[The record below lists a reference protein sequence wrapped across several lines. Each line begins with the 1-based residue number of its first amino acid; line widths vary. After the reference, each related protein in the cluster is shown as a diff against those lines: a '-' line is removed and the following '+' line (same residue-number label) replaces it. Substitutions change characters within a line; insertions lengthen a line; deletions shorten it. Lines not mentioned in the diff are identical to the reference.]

1 MSTFA
6 TLRDELSAAGPLA
19 AADKLCD
26 HLRAAEDFQALFFA
40 LLLKKRVQLGVS
52 PFPTG
57 PGDDMPAHMHA
68 EYEQAVRE
76 AGREVG
82 QIYLSRNDLFKAFGM
97 FRMLGELEPV
107 KAALDTYTP
116 GEDDDTYG
124 VVDIAWQQGV
134 HPTKGFDIVLAR
146 HGICSA
152 ITMVGGADLS
162 RSPEVRD
169 HCVKGLVR
177 GLYAQLKERL
187 TGDLNGRGV
196 SVPAD
201 ASVRQI
207 IAGRDELF
215 ADDGYHIDISHLSS
229 VVQFAMHLPPCP
241 EHDLAVELCEYGAKL
256 SPNLHGDTHP
266 PFDGGYADYKVYL
279 DIVGDRDRETGL
291 EHFKAKLPAATAVGN
306 TLPAEVLVNL
316 LLRLDRLPDAV
327 AVAREHLADVGEQ
340 ELSCPSLGELA
351 RRAKDYETLAA
362 AAERGGDHVTYLAG
376 LIAGKSPSPL
386 GERG

>member
-1 MSTFA
+1 MSTFD
-6 TLRDELSAAGPLA
+6 TLRDELTAAGPLA
-19 AADKLCD
+19 AADALCD
-26 HLRAAEDFQALFFA
+26 RLRAAEDFQALFYA

-57 PGDDMPAHMHA
+57 PSADLPAHTHA
-68 EYEQAVRE
+68 EYEQAIRE

-82 QIYLSRNDLFKAFGM
+82 GIYLKRNDLFKAWGF
-97 FRMLGELEPV
+97 FRMLGEPEAV
-107 KAALDTYTP
+107 KAALDAYTP

-124 VVDIAWQQGV
+124 VVEIAWQQGV

-169 HCVKGLVR
+169 HCVRGLVR
-177 GLYAQLKERL
+177 ALYDQLRDRL

-207 IAGRDELF
+207 ITGRDELF
-215 ADDGYHIDISHLSS
+215 TDDSYHIDTSHLSS

-256 SPNLHGDTHP
+256 SPNLQGDTHP

-279 DIVGDRDRETGL
+279 DVIGDRDREGGIA
-291 EHFKAKLPAATAVGN
+291 HFKAKLADATAMGN

-316 LLRLDRLPDAV
+316 LLRIDRLPDAV
-327 AVAREHLADVGEQ
+327 AVAKEHLADAGEQ
-340 ELSCPSLGELA
+340 ELTCPPLAELA
-351 RRAKDYETLAA
+351 RRANDYTTLAA
-362 AAERGGDHVTYLAG
+362 AAERSGDAVTFLAG
-376 LIAGKSPSPL
+376 LIAGRSV
-386 GERG
+386 